1 MTKSFVFH
9 GLYLLLVS
17 FLAVMYNPHIGTLG
31 FNPDAKSALIVGGS
45 FAVISFFWA
54 YIYSRNAHRVAVIGG
69 ILTTLLLFVG
79 TIPRCFMEWS
89 GVAGGDTVKWFA
101 AVTITLVIAG
111 SIPLFAALLRAL
123 RSPGKIK

>member
-17 FLAVMYNPHIGTLG
+17 FLAVMYNPHTGTFG

-54 YIYSRNAHRVAVIGG
+54 YIYSRNALRVAVIGG
-69 ILTTLLLFVG
+69 VLTTLLLFVG
-79 TIPRCFMEWS
+79 TIPRAFMEWG
-89 GVAGGDTVKWFA
+89 GVASGDTVKWFA
-101 AVTITLVIAG
+101 AVTITLVIVG
-111 SIPLFAALLRAL
+111 SIPLFATLLRAL
-123 RSPGKIK
+123 RSPGKSR

>member
-1 MTKSFVFH
+1 
-9 GLYLLLVS
+9 
-17 FLAVMYNPHIGTLG
+17 MYNPHIGTLG

-79 TIPRCFMEWS
+79 TIPRGFMEWS
-89 GVAGGDTVKWFA
+89 GVASGDTVIWFA
-101 AVTITLVIAG
+101 AVTITLVIVG